1 MTNALAQRIEN
12 IMREIDDIS
21 HPPTKTIPISEVEEE
36 ISKYKDNTLS
46 IDIQDNTTGRA
57 RYPTYGEG
65 ILLGFTV
72 PHSTQPTC

>member
-46 IDIQDNTTGRA
+46 MDIQDNTTEA
-57 RYPTYGEG
+57 
-65 ILLGFTV
+65 
-72 PHSTQPTC
+72 